1 MSIQSKNPATLE
13 VLKEY
18 QELSTQEIEN
28 KLSLADKQFPLWRDT
43 SFEDRARLM
52 HKAAKY
58 LKDHKTELGTIIS
71 QEMGKTVTAAEA
83 EIEKCAATCDYCA
96 DNAAEFLKPEPTEV
110 GATESYLEFDPLGI
124 ILAVMPWNFPFWQV
138 FRFAAP
144 TLMAGNVGILKH
156 ASNVPQSS
164 LAIEQVFR
172 EVGFPEGVFQSLLI
186 GSDKVEGLIR
196 DPRVKAVTLTGSEKA
211 GSLVAKV
218 AGEEIKKT
226 VLELG
231 GSDPFIVLEDADLAL
246 AVNLAVL
253 TRLQANL
260 GQSCISAKRF
270 IVHEKVADAFVKGV
284 TEKVQALKIGDP
296 LQRDTEVGAMA
307 TEQILRDVEKQVND
321 SVAMGAKITIG
332 GKRLFEK
339 GYFYAPTVLINVTK
353 GMPVYE
359 QEVFGPVIAVIT
371 VKDDAE
377 AIKVANDTPYGLAS
391 SIFTTNKERAKK
403 LIPQIEAGM
412 VFVNEQVRS
421 DPRAPFG
428 GIKKSGYG
436 REVSHYGIKEFVNI
450 KSVWIKD

>member
-18 QELSTQEIEN
+18 QELTAQEIEN
-28 KLSLADKQFPLWRDT
+28 KLAVAEKEFPRWRDT
-43 SFEDRARLM
+43 GFEDRAKLM
-52 HKAAKY
+52 HKAAQY
-58 LKDHKTELGTIIS
+58 LRDHKTELGTIIS
-71 QEMGKTVTAAEA
+71 QEMGKTLTAAEA
-83 EIEKCAATCDYCA
+83 EIEKCAVTCDYCA
-96 DNAAEFLKPEPTEV
+96 DKAAEFLKPEPTEV
-110 GATESYLEFDPLGI
+110 GVTESYIEFDPLGI

-231 GSDPFIVLEDADLAL
+231 GSDPFIVLDDADLAL
-246 AVNLAVL
+246 ATKLAVL

-284 TEKVQALKIGDP
+284 TAEVKALKIGDP
-296 LQRDTEVGAMA
+296 LQRETAVGAMA
-307 TEQILRDVEKQVND
+307 SEQILRDVEKQVND
-321 SVAMGAKITIG
+321 SVAMGAKLVAG
-332 GKRLFEK
+332 GKRPFEK
-339 GYFYAPTVLINVTK
+339 GYFYEPTVLTNVTK

-391 SIFTTNKERAKK
+391 SIFTADKERAKQ

-412 VFVNEQVRS
+412 VFVNEQVKS
-421 DPRAPFG
+421 DPRVPFG